1 MALFLSSFFLEKNE
15 AKKASFLSNRS
26 AFKGVRNDK
35 AHYCVINKGIRM
47 RVDKWLSAVN
57 VVKRRTI
64 ATDML
69 KSGVV
74 LINGMKAK
82 ASKDVKI
89 GDKITIEYLKGA
101 KHYEVLQIPKTKT
114 IPKSQK
120 EEFVKEL

>member
-1 MALFLSSFFLEKNE
+1 
-15 AKKASFLSNRS
+15 
-26 AFKGVRNDK
+26 
-35 AHYCVINKGIRM
+35 M

-74 LINGMKAK
+74 LVNDVKAK
-82 ASKDVKI
+82 ASKDIKV
-89 GDKITIEYLKGA
+89 GDKVTIEYLKGP
-101 KHYEVLQIPKTKT
+101 KHYEVLKIPTTKT

-120 EEFVKEL
+120 EAYVKEL

>member
-1 MALFLSSFFLEKNE
+1 
-15 AKKASFLSNRS
+15 
-26 AFKGVRNDK
+26 
-35 AHYCVINKGIRM
+35 M

-74 LINGMKAK
+74 FVNGMPAK
-82 ASKDVKI
+82 ASKDIKV
-89 GDKITIEYLKGA
+89 GDKITIEYLKGP
-101 KHYEVLQIPKTKT
+101 KSYEVLQIPATKT

>member
-1 MALFLSSFFLEKNE
+1 
-15 AKKASFLSNRS
+15 
-26 AFKGVRNDK
+26 
-35 AHYCVINKGIRM
+35 M

-74 LINGMKAK
+74 FVNDMKAK
-82 ASKDVKI
+82 ASKDLKV
-89 GDKITIEYLKGA
+89 GDKVTIEYLKGP
-101 KHYEVLQIPKTKT
+101 KSYEVLDIPTTKT

-120 EEFVKEL
+120 ELYVKEL

>member
-1 MALFLSSFFLEKNE
+1 
-15 AKKASFLSNRS
+15 
-26 AFKGVRNDK
+26 
-35 AHYCVINKGIRM
+35 M

-57 VVKRRTI
+57 VVKRRTV

-74 LINGMKAK
+74 YINEQKAK

-89 GDKITIEYLKGA
+89 GDKITIKYLKGS
-101 KHYEVLQIPKTKT
+101 KSYKVLQIPMTKT

-120 EEFVKEL
+120 EEYVKEL

>member
-1 MALFLSSFFLEKNE
+1 
-15 AKKASFLSNRS
+15 
-26 AFKGVRNDK
+26 
-35 AHYCVINKGIRM
+35 M

-74 LINGMKAK
+74 MINGIKAK

-89 GDKITIEYLKGA
+89 GDKVTIEYLKGA
-101 KHYEVLQIPKTKT
+101 KHYEVLEIPTTKT
-114 IPKSQK
+114 IPKSKK
-120 EEFVKEL
+120 EDYVKEL

>member
-1 MALFLSSFFLEKNE
+1 MALETSRIFCKYAKNTTY
-15 AKKASFLSNRS
+15 
-26 AFKGVRNDK
+26 KGVRHD
-35 AHYCVINKGIRM
+35 IIERTRM

-74 LINGMKAK
+74 MINGMKAK

-89 GDKITIEYLKGA
+89 GDKVTIEYLKGA
-101 KHYEVLQIPKTKT
+101 KHYEVLQIPTTKT

-120 EEFVKEL
+120 EDYVKEL